1 MSNSAAAINPKQF
14 RQALGAF
21 TTGVTVVT
29 THGPD
34 GQDYGLTANS
44 FNSVSVD
51 PPMVLWS
58 LNKNA
63 SSKPAFA
70 EAGHFAVHVLA
81 TDQEPVS
88 NRFAKSGTDKFA
100 GLTLARGP
108 GNVPLLD
115 GCSARFQCRT
125 SYQYEGG
132 DHIIFVGEVL
142 AFDRF
147 DKAPLVFHSG
157 GYRRLKQDASKPAD
171 ASFSGNWLGSLFGR
185 AYFQMLIPIRQQLK
199 AMGMRDIDLELLAI
213 LSLGEGRTFE
223 ELRHILEFIG
233 KDLRREDL
241 QPWLEKG
248 LLVAHQRSGQADVLN
263 LSETG
268 QHLVIQWLAFA
279 KSAEM
284 TALENLSYE
293 EAQELKLLLQRVID
307 QTGAGLPEQLR
318 KENVWRED
326 NLWQKSY
333 PNQPAG

>member
-1 MSNSAAAINPKQF
+1 MSNSAVAIDPKQF

-44 FNSVSVD
+44 FNSVSID

-63 SSKPAFA
+63 SSKAAFA

-88 NRFAKSGTDKFA
+88 NRFAKSGADKFA
-100 GLTLARGP
+100 GLTVARGP

-157 GYRRLKQDASKPAD
+157 GYRRLQQDAGKPAD
-171 ASFSGNWLGSLFGR
+171 ASFGGNWLGFLLAR
-185 AYFQMLIPIRQQLK
+185 AYFQMQIPIRRQLK
-199 AMGMRDIDLELLAI
+199 AMGMRDIDFELLGI
-213 LSLGEGRTFE
+213 LSTGEGRTLE
-223 ELRHILEFIG
+223 ELRRILEVVG
-233 KDLRREDL
+233 KELRQEDL
-241 QPWLEKG
+241 QPWLERG
-248 LLVAHQRSGQADVLN
+248 LLVTRQRSGEADVLN

-268 QHLVIQWLAFA
+268 RRLVVQWLAYA
-279 KSAEM
+279 KGAEM
-284 TALENLSYE
+284 TALEDLSYE
-293 EAQELKLLLQRVID
+293 EAQELKVLLGKVIHR
-307 QTGAGLPEQLR
+307 TGAGLAEHLR
-318 KENVWRED
+318 QENIWREG
-326 NLWQKSY
+326 NLWQQSSQN
-333 PNQPAG
+333 P